1 MRILKGEKRIK
12 IKIKNSTLY
21 VKKKENEK
29 MIGNRVKIIK
39 QQDQEGGKTG
49 KTNGNNDEEI
59 WMSTMRPHRSL
70 KVVNKTNI
78 RVFRFHCGFPMII
91 TSLIIPTSPLEN
103 KTIQKYF
110 SI

>member
-12 IKIKNSTLY
+12 IKIKNSTQY

-39 QQDQEGGKTG
+39 QQDQEVGKKG

-59 WMSTMRPHRSL
+59 
-70 KVVNKTNI
+70 
-78 RVFRFHCGFPMII
+78 
-91 TSLIIPTSPLEN
+91 
-103 KTIQKYF
+103 
-110 SI
+110 